1 MKKKS
6 TMWILVLL
14 GVLVLCYSSY
24 APAHPSKKH
33 KRQASH
39 IQSVNA
45 APSVLITFTPHQHGP
60 QHIAGSEAVSGK

>member
-6 TMWILVLL
+6 TVWILVLL

-45 APSVLITFTPHQHGP
+45 APSVLITFTPTNTTPNILPGP
-60 QHIAGSEAVSGK
+60 RQ

>member
-6 TMWILVLL
+6 TIWILVLL

-45 APSVLITFTPHQHGP
+45 APSVLITFTPTNTAPNILPGP
-60 QHIAGSEAVSGK
+60 RQ